1 MSAYNSIDEA
11 YANAVQVLTDAA
23 NSDGLGIV
31 ELEAILSDVDAAYE
45 DTESWF
51 DWGESEAGAFWA
63 NLAAR
68 SVYWSAFSDD
78 RQARIDAWLAQ
89 VPVAVA
95 SSAQTVEDQ
104 SYYTIAAGTVEAS
117 AAVLVPLASR
127 PTNRRDDMKSRR
139 GGRGG
144 GGRWG
149 GCPRICYWKRTR
161 FQASSSGLSLLV
173 AGH

>member
-117 AAVLVPLASR
+117 AADAKAAGEQAATAAGDWRVWAAAAAAGAVLLRVV
-127 PTNRRDDMKSRR
+127 
-139 GGRGG
+139 GR
-144 GGRWG
+144 
-149 GCPRICYWKRTR
+149 I
-161 FQASSSGLSLLV
+161 
-173 AGH
+173 